1 MLHKP
6 RPKTSA
12 DTEQNLPGFAGHEIA
27 RRVNEQGYAVVDLFS
42 QSDILYLQDGYRTV
56 PGEGVSGF
64 HATMYSDSEAYRR
77 SVYALIE
84 PVVTARLNHVLH
96 GYRLRVANWVVKE
109 AGKAD
114 SVVGFHQD
122 WSFVDE
128 SRFRSINLWFPLM
141 DVDAFNGCLQVVP
154 GSHRISTDPR
164 AHFDRGRFDEL
175 GAVLREFHTVAV
187 PLRVGQGIFYDGA
200 LLHGSAANQSGHRRV
215 AVGTVLVPEGAPML
229 HSFRVSSDS
238 VELYAADDAFF
249 WRHQPGARPVGIP
262 LEGKMGSS
270 TTQHGPEILTRLK
283 DALASM

>member
-1 MLHKP
+1 M
-6 RPKTSA
+6 SA
-12 DTEQNLPGFAGHEIA
+12 DIEQNPLGFADDELA
-27 RRVNEQGYAVVDLFS
+27 RRINEQGYAVADLFS
-42 QSDILYLQDGYRTV
+42 QSDILYLQNGYRTA
-56 PGEGVSGF
+56 PGEEASGF
-64 HATMYSDSEAYRR
+64 HATMYSGSEAYRR
-77 SVYALIE
+77 NVHELIE
-84 PVVTARLNHVLH
+84 PVVSAKLNRVLH

-141 DVDAFNGCLQVVP
+141 DVNVFNGCLQVVP

-187 PLRVGQGIFYDGA
+187 PLQAGQGIFYDGA
-200 LLHGSAANQSGHRRV
+200 LLHGSAVNQTGHRRL
-215 AVGTVLVPEGAPML
+215 AIGTVLVPEGAPML

-249 WRHQPGARPVGIP
+249 WRHQPGVRPAGIP
-262 LEGKMGSS
+262 LTGSIESS
-270 TTQHGPEILTRLK
+270 TTQHGPEILTRLQ
-283 DALASM
+283 DALAKM

>member
-12 DTEQNLPGFAGHEIA
+12 DTEQHPPGFFDLEIA
-27 RRVNEQGYAVVDLFS
+27 RRVNEQGYAVADLFS
-42 QSDILYLQDGYRTV
+42 QSDILFLQDGYRTL
-56 PGEGVSGF
+56 PGDEASGF
-64 HATMYSDSEAYRR
+64 HATMYSGSEAYRR
-77 SVYALIE
+77 SVHALIE
-84 PVVTARLNHVLH
+84 PVVTARLNRVLH

-114 SVVGFHQD
+114 GGVGFHQD

-141 DVDAFNGCLQVVP
+141 DVDTFNGCLQDVP
-154 GSHRISTDPR
+154 GSHRISTAPR

-175 GAVLREFHTVAV
+175 GAVLRELHTISV
-187 PLRVGQGIFYDGA
+187 PLRAGQGIFYDGA
-200 LLHGSAANQSGHRRV
+200 LLHGSAVNQTGHRRI
-215 AVGTVLVPEGAPML
+215 AIGTVLVPEGAPML

-249 WRHQPGARPVGIP
+249 WRHQPGARPAGIP
-262 LEGKMGSS
+262 LVCKMGSS
-270 TTQHGPEILTRLK
+270 TTQHGPEILTRLQ
-283 DALASM
+283 DALASR